1 MGVSM
6 RPQHL
11 KRYRDLAWL
20 VAKYGRPEMVREVGL
35 EEAIDRPKGSTS
47 HAVTPEGEALARD
60 LERLGPTYI
69 KLGQLL
75 STRSDLLP
83 EKYLEA
89 LTRLQDNVEP
99 FPFAEVEQ
107 IVTSELGVR
116 ISKAFAEFD
125 STPIAAASLGQVHRA
140 RLRDGREVAVK
151 VQRPGVRDSIGEDL
165 DALEQI
171 ADWADAH
178 SAIGRQYQLGSL
190 LEEFRKSLVRELD
203 YRQEAQN
210 LLTLGTNL
218 EEFDR
223 IIVPRPV
230 EGFTTSRVLTMDFVK
245 GVKITRLS
253 PLARLE
259 LDGRQLAGQLFRAY
273 LKQIL
278 IDGFFH
284 ADPHP
289 GNVFLTEDGRIA
301 LIDLGM
307 VAHVAPRLQEHLI
320 QLLLAVSEGRS
331 DDAVTYSLRIAERTE
346 QFDETVYS
354 RSIASLVARHQEATM
369 KEVAVGRIMLE
380 IFNISGSAGV
390 RMPPE
395 LAMLGKALL
404 NLDQVGYLLDPDF
417 NPNGEIRESAGDI
430 MQRRMMKSLS
440 PGNFFQ
446 NVLELKELA
455 ERMPGRLNKILEA
468 VANNEFEIKVQTID
482 ENKLLSGFQKIANR
496 ITLGLLMAAL
506 IVGAAMLM
514 QVPTSFRLLGYPG
527 LAIIFFGVA
536 ALGGVTLMIQILRDD
551 RRTR

>member
-1 MGVSM
+1 MGISL
-6 RPQHL
+6 RPRHL

-20 VAKYGRPEMVREVGL
+20 LAKYGRPEMVREAGL
-35 EEAIDRPKGSTS
+35 EEAIDRDRPASQE
-47 HAVTPEGEALARD
+47 VTPEGEALARD
-60 LERLGPTYI
+60 LESLGPTYI

-99 FPFAEVEQ
+99 FPFADVER
-107 IVTSELGVR
+107 IVTEELGVR
-116 ISKAFAEFD
+116 ISKAFASFEA
-125 STPIAAASLGQVHRA
+125 TPIAAASLGQVHRA
-140 RLRDGREVAVK
+140 LLRDGREVAVK
-151 VQRPGVRDSIGEDL
+151 VQRPGIRDRVGEDL
-165 DALEQI
+165 EALEQI
-171 ADWADAH
+171 ARWADEH
-178 SAIGRQYQLGSL
+178 SAVGRQYQLGSL
-190 LEEFRKSLVRELD
+190 LDEFRRSLLRELD

-210 LLTLGTNL
+210 LVTLGANL
-218 EEFDR
+218 AEFDR
-223 IIVPRPV
+223 IVVPQPV
-230 EGFTTSRVLTMDFVK
+230 SDFTTSRVLTMEFIR
-245 GVKITRLS
+245 GVKVTKLS
-253 PLARLE
+253 PVSRTE
-259 LDGRQLAGQLFRAY
+259 LDGKELAGQLFRAY

-289 GNVFLTEDGRIA
+289 GNVFVTDDSRIA

-331 DDAVTYSLRIAERTE
+331 DDAVTYSLRIAQRTDE
-346 QFDETVYS
+346 FDQTVYN
-354 RSIASLVARHQEATM
+354 REVADLVAQHQDATM
-369 KEVAVGRIMLE
+369 KEVEVGSVMLQ
-380 IFNISGSAGV
+380 IFNLSGDAGV

-404 NLDQVGYLLDPDF
+404 NLDQVGWLLDPEF
-417 NPNGEIRESAGDI
+417 NPNLAIRESAADI
-430 MQRRMMKSLS
+430 MQRRMVKSLS

-455 ERMPGRLNKILEA
+455 ERMPGRLNKILDA

-482 ENKLLSGFQKIANR
+482 EGKLLSGFQKIANR

-506 IVGAAMLM
+506 IIGAAMLM

-527 LAIIFFGVA
+527 IAILFFLIA
-536 ALGGVTLMIQILRDD
+536 ALGGLGLMVQILRDD
-551 RRTR
+551 RRG

>member
-1 MGVSM
+1 MGISL
-6 RPQHL
+6 RPRHL

-20 VAKYGRPEMVREVGL
+20 LAKYGRPGLVKEVGL
-35 EEAIDRPKGSTS
+35 DEAIDRPKASTT
-47 HAVTPEGEALARD
+47 AVSTPEGEALARD
-60 LERLGPTYI
+60 LERMGPTYI

-83 EKYLEA
+83 ERYIEA

-99 FPFAEVEQ
+99 FSFAEVER
-107 IVTSELGVR
+107 IVTEELGVR
-116 ISKAFAEFD
+116 ISKAFAEFE

-140 RLRDGREVAVK
+140 LLRDGREVAVK
-151 VQRPGVRDSIGEDL
+151 VQRPGIRDRVGDDL
-165 DALEQI
+165 DALEEI
-171 ADWADAH
+171 AAWADAH
-178 SAIGRQYQLGSL
+178 SELGRHYQLGKL
-190 LEEFRKSLVRELD
+190 LEEFRKSLMRELD

-210 LLTLGTNL
+210 LLTLGANL

-223 IIVPRPV
+223 ILVPRPISDY
-230 EGFTTSRVLTMDFVK
+230 TTSKVLTMEFVR
-245 GVKITRLS
+245 GVKITKLS
-253 PLARLE
+253 ALARLE
-259 LDGRQLAGQLFRAY
+259 LDGRELAGQLFRAY

-289 GNVFLTEDGRIA
+289 GNVFLTPEHNIA

-331 DDAVTYSLRIAERTE
+331 DDAVMYSLRIAERTE
-346 QFDETVYS
+346 DFDETGYNRAVTD
-354 RSIASLVARHQEATM
+354 LVARHQDVTM
-369 KEVAVGRIMLE
+369 KEVEVGRIMLE
-380 IFNISGSAGV
+380 IFNISGGSGV

-395 LAMLGKALL
+395 LAMLGKTLL
-404 NLDQVGYLLDPDF
+404 NLDQVGWLLDPDF
-417 NPNGEIRESAGDI
+417 NPNEAIRESAADI
-430 MQRRMMKSLS
+430 MRQRMLKSAS

-455 ERMPGRLNKILEA
+455 ERMPGRLNRLLES
-468 VANNEFEIKVQTID
+468 VVNNEFEIRVRTID
-482 ENKLLSGFQKIANR
+482 ENRLLSGFQKIANR

-514 QVPTSFRLLGYPG
+514 QVPTSFRILGYPG
-527 LAIIFFGVA
+527 LAIIFFGIA
-536 ALGGVTLMIQILRDD
+536 ALGGVALMVQILRDD
-551 RRTR
+551 RRT